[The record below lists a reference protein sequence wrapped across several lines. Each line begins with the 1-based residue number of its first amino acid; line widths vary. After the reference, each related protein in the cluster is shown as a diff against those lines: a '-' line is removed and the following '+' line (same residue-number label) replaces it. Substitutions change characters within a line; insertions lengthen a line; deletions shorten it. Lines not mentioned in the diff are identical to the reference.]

1 MKFFDNLRVGKK
13 LASIVVVLTVVL
25 GSAGF
30 LLAGVVHREM
40 IASRVEELRALAD
53 TAVSVAAN
61 LKKQADA
68 GEISPEQ
75 ALDSFTRQTR
85 SMVYDGGQGYIFA
98 YRMDGTAIA
107 LPDPKQLGTNRLDA
121 LVDGRKVIREIRDA
135 VQAGGSAVI
144 NYDFPRPGQPGAAPK
159 ISYAVAFP
167 AWDMFIG
174 TGAYVDDLDA
184 RLQPVLLKLAGG
196 AAALIAVA
204 GGLTLFIARRIT
216 KPLGQLEAR
225 MKTMAAGQLDEAV
238 SGVDRK
244 DEIGAMARAVQVFRE
259 EGVQARAMA
268 CDQAEAQA
276 SRATDDERVRSD
288 AERTTA
294 AGAAA
299 LVVGSIG
306 MGLERLAAG
315 DLTYR
320 LESTLP
326 EAYEPLR
333 SDLNAAI
340 NSLQVLVRGIAG
352 SASTLRTGTGEVAQ
366 ATDDMSRRTEQ
377 QAATLEQTAAA
388 LAEITDRV
396 KRTAQGATQAQ
407 EVVSQTRNDA
417 RQSSEIVEK
426 AVAAMAEIE
435 ASSQQIS
442 QIIGVIDEIA
452 FQTNLLALNAGVEA
466 ARAGDAGRGFA
477 VVASEVRA
485 LAQRSANAAKEI
497 KTLISAST
505 RQVGSGVKLV
515 GETGQALARIAAQ
528 VDEVDAAVG
537 EIAGSARE
545 QATGLAEV
553 NAAVS
558 RMDQVTQQNA
568 AMVEQSTA
576 AARSLA
582 AETEEL
588 AGMAGRFRLDLED
601 GSISAGI
608 GPEHRRLPAA
618 LATAP
623 RPAKVAPARLRVVSR
638 SAEGATHLPTAS
650 AAAPQG
656 WQEF

>member
-1 MKFFDNLRVGKK
+1 M
-13 LASIVVVLTVVL
+13 IVVVMAVVL

-40 IASRVEELRALAD
+40 VASRVEELRALAD
-53 TAVSVAAN
+53 TAVSVAAS
-61 LKKQADA
+61 LKNQADA
-68 GEISPEQ
+68 GEISQEQ
-75 ALDSFTRQTR
+75 ALDAFARQTR

-98 YRMDGTAIA
+98 YRMDGTAVA
-107 LPDPKQLGTNRLDA
+107 LPDPKQIGTNRLDT
-121 LVDGRKVIREIRDA
+121 LVNGRKVIREIRDA
-135 VQAGGSAVI
+135 VQAGGTAVVS
-144 NYDFPRPGQPGAAPK
+144 YDFPRPGQPGAAPK
-159 ISYAVAFP
+159 ISYAAAFP

-184 RLQPVLLKLAGG
+184 RLQPVLMKLAGG

-204 GGLTLFIARRIT
+204 GGLTLLIARRIT
-216 KPLGQLEAR
+216 KPLGRLEAR
-225 MKTMAAGQLDEAV
+225 MKTMAAGDLDDAV

-244 DEIGAMARAVQVFRE
+244 DEVGAMARAVQVFRE
-259 EGVQARAMA
+259 EALQARAMA
-268 CDQAEAQA
+268 RDQAEAQA
-276 SRATDDERVRSD
+276 RRAADDERVRSG
-288 AERTTA
+288 AERTAA

-306 MGLERLAAG
+306 MGLERLASG

-320 LESTLP
+320 LEATLP

-333 SDLNAAI
+333 SDLNAAM

-352 SASTLRTGTGEVAQ
+352 SADTLRTGTGEVAQ

-388 LAEITDRV
+388 LAEITDQV

-407 EVVSQTRNDA
+407 DVVSRTRNDA

-435 ASSQQIS
+435 MSSQQIS

-485 LAQRSANAAKEI
+485 LAQRSAGAAKEI

-515 GETGQALARIAAQ
+515 GETGQALARITAQ

-588 AGMAGRFRLDLED
+588 ADMAGRFRLGPDV
-601 GSISAGI
+601 GAVTASIE
-608 GPEHRRLPAA
+608 PERRLVPAVP
-618 LATAP
+618 ATAQ
-623 RPAKVAPARLRVVSR
+623 RPAKVAPAKLPAKLRVVSR
-638 SAEGATHLPTAS
+638 SAEGATRLPLAP
-650 AAAPQG
+650 AAATQG